1 MHSDSISIVGQRAV
15 EQCVWVEQ
23 RSQLTKPVMKCITT
37 ALFVN
42 QIIGVHVQVQCIG
55 ITFRTVA
62 VQIFIMYEMSFQ
74 MHSYKILTIYLSNKI
89 NNQIQ
94 IDWNGIKYLNE
105 IPALLI
111 GRKYRYHLTSASK
124 ELSRFF
130 SKKNPFDI

>member
-42 QIIGVHVQVQCIG
+42 QIIGIHVQVQCIG

-111 GRKYRYHLTSASK
+111 GRKYHLTSASK

-130 SKKNPFDI
+130 S

>member
-42 QIIGVHVQVQCIG
+42 QIIGIHVQVQCIG

-62 VQIFIMYEMSFQ
+62 VQIFIMYETVF
-74 MHSYKILTIYLSNKI
+74 SN
-89 NNQIQ
+89 
-94 IDWNGIKYLNE
+94 
-105 IPALLI
+105 ALV
-111 GRKYRYHLTSASK
+111 
-124 ELSRFF
+124 
-130 SKKNPFDI
+130 